1 MLSNVIAFIF
11 LMLIITGLVACI
23 VLPQMKKYSGIRGYL
38 PVIGVLVLCLIVCAF
53 LYKSISD
60 LSLLEFLLGGSR

>member
-1 MLSNVIAFIF
+1 MIAIV
-11 LMLIITGLVACI
+11 LVMLILSFLLVVV

-38 PVIGVLVLCLIVCAF
+38 PVVCVLVLCLIVCTF